1 MINGV
6 LNINILNVLSYLTKK
21 RQVIIHFINNFL
33 DKSSYIYFV
42 RKNIFYIGKLL
53 AIIALIP
60 SCQID
65 QQFDYK
71 ISKIYIDSFSEII
84 IDSTNIYRSSKN
96 NDQLN
101 VQIRY
106 QAKTLNSV
114 YDSIKWVFPG
124 GTPEKSND
132 LQEVTVIYNKYGI
145 YDAKMV
151 LIKYDTLSIN
161 RVKMIIDSVH
171 LNDKL
176 KIKYK
181 ERNWSS
187 YDSYS
192 TSNIWTS
199 IPNTDIVIGK
209 INNIYSDETPIS
221 IKTEFTGF
229 DGQELRISFDYKVT
243 LENPLISKIY
253 TNSQKKIELKIDD
266 FNKFTINKVNNDK
279 YYKGYIK
286 LYNKSNFELK
296 FNIFP
301 PLTETLWELDDNNSV
316 SNFYKYKITENESYL
331 INYINQVNTSSA
343 TIKYNDLIYGTS
355 DALNLRLG
363 DTTKIKIPSG
373 QSKIQVRMKEK
384 LPFSFD
390 IYKED
395 SVSTSTSL
403 NYNEYYFRVF
413 IKNLII
419 EVL

>member
-1 MINGV
+1 MA
-6 LNINILNVLSYLTKK
+6 
-21 RQVIIHFINNFL
+21 
-33 DKSSYIYFV
+33 KSSYIYFV
-42 RKNIFYIGKLL
+42 RKNIFYIGKILS
-53 AIIALIP
+53 IIVLIS
-60 SCQID
+60 SCEID
-65 QQFDYK
+65 QQLDYK

-84 IDSTNIYRSSKN
+84 IDSTNIYRNSKN

-101 VQIRY
+101 VKINY

-145 YDAKMV
+145 YDAKLV
-151 LIKYDTLSIN
+151 LIKYDTLSVN
-161 RVKMIIDSVH
+161 RVEMIIDSVH

-199 IPNTDIVIGK
+199 IPNTDIVIGR

-229 DGQELRISFDYKVT
+229 DGHELRISFDYKVT
-243 LENPLISKIY
+243 LENPLISSIY
-253 TNSQKKIELKIDD
+253 TNNQKKIELKIDD

-279 YYKGYIK
+279 YYNGYIK

-301 PLTETLWELDDNNSV
+301 PLTETLWELDNNNSV

-343 TIKYNDLIYGTS
+343 TIKYTDLIYGTS

-363 DTTKIKIPSG
+363 DTTKIKIPSS
-373 QSKIQVRMKEK
+373 QYCWNV
-384 LPFSFD
+384 
-390 IYKED
+390 
-395 SVSTSTSL
+395 
-403 NYNEYYFRVF
+403 
-413 IKNLII
+413 
-419 EVL
+419 

>member
-1 MINGV
+1 MA
-6 LNINILNVLSYLTKK
+6 
-21 RQVIIHFINNFL
+21 
-33 DKSSYIYFV
+33 KSSYIYFV
-42 RKNIFYIGKLL
+42 RKNIFYIGKILS
-53 AIIALIP
+53 IIVLIS
-60 SCQID
+60 SCEID
-65 QQFDYK
+65 QQLNYK
-71 ISKIYIDSFSEII
+71 ISKIYINSFSEII
-84 IDSTNIYRSSKN
+84 IDSTNVYRNSKN

-101 VQIRY
+101 VKINY

-124 GTPEKSND
+124 GTPEKSSD
-132 LQEVTVIYNKYGI
+132 LQEVTVIYDKYGI

-161 RVKMIIDSVH
+161 RVEMIIDSVH

-199 IPNTDIVIGK
+199 IPNTDIVIGR

-243 LENPLISKIY
+243 LENPLISSIY

-279 YYKGYIK
+279 YYKGYLK

-301 PLTETLWELDDNNSV
+301 PLTETFWELDNNNSV

-343 TIKYNDLIYGTS
+343 TIKYTDLIYGTS

-403 NYNEYYFRVF
+403 NDNEYYFRVF

>member
-1 MINGV
+1 MA
-6 LNINILNVLSYLTKK
+6 
-21 RQVIIHFINNFL
+21 
-33 DKSSYIYFV
+33 KSSYIYFV
-42 RKNIFYIGKLL
+42 RKNIFYIGKILS
-53 AIIALIP
+53 IIVLIS
-60 SCQID
+60 SCEID
-65 QQFDYK
+65 QQLDYK
-71 ISKIYIDSFSEII
+71 TSKIYIDSFSEII
-84 IDSTNIYRSSKN
+84 IDSTNIYRNSKN

-101 VQIRY
+101 VKINY

-145 YDAKMV
+145 FDAKMV
-151 LIKYDTLSIN
+151 LIKYDTLSFN
-161 RVKMIIDSVH
+161 RVEMIIDSVH

-199 IPNTDIVIGK
+199 IPNTDIVIGR

-221 IKTEFTGF
+221 IKTEFNGF

-243 LENPLISKIY
+243 LENPLISSIY

-384 LPFSFD
+384 LPFSFS

>member
-1 MINGV
+1 M
-6 LNINILNVLSYLTKK
+6 
-21 RQVIIHFINNFL
+21 
-33 DKSSYIYFV
+33 
-42 RKNIFYIGKLL
+42 
-53 AIIALIP
+53 
-60 SCQID
+60 
-65 QQFDYK
+65 
-71 ISKIYIDSFSEII
+71 
-84 IDSTNIYRSSKN
+84 
-96 NDQLN
+96 
-101 VQIRY
+101 
-106 QAKTLNSV
+106 
-114 YDSIKWVFPG
+114 
-124 GTPEKSND
+124 
-132 LQEVTVIYNKYGI
+132 
-145 YDAKMV
+145 
-151 LIKYDTLSIN
+151 
-161 RVKMIIDSVH
+161 
-171 LNDKL
+171 
-176 KIKYK
+176 
-181 ERNWSS
+181 
-187 YDSYS
+187 
-192 TSNIWTS
+192 
-199 IPNTDIVIGK
+199 
-209 INNIYSDETPIS
+209 
-221 IKTEFTGF
+221 
-229 DGQELRISFDYKVT
+229 RISFDYKVT
-243 LENPLISKIY
+243 LENPLISSIY

-384 LPFSFD
+384 LPFSFS

>member
-1 MINGV
+1 M
-6 LNINILNVLSYLTKK
+6 
-21 RQVIIHFINNFL
+21 
-33 DKSSYIYFV
+33 
-42 RKNIFYIGKLL
+42 RKNIFYIGKILS
-53 AIIALIP
+53 IIVLIS
-60 SCQID
+60 SCEID
-65 QQFDYK
+65 QQLNYK
-71 ISKIYIDSFSEII
+71 ISKIYINSFSEII
-84 IDSTNIYRSSKN
+84 IDSTNVYRNSKN

-101 VQIRY
+101 VKINY

-132 LQEVTVIYNKYGI
+132 LQEVIVIYNKYGI

-151 LIKYDTLSIN
+151 LIKYDTLSVN
-161 RVKMIIDSVH
+161 RVEMIIDSVH

-229 DGQELRISFDYKVT
+229 DGQELRISFDYKIT
-243 LENPLISKIY
+243 LENPLISSIY

-301 PLTETLWELDDNNSV
+301 PLTETPWELDNNNSV

-331 INYINQVNTSSA
+331 INYINQANTSSA
-343 TIKYNDLIYGTS
+343 TIKYTDLIYGTS

>member
-1 MINGV
+1 M
-6 LNINILNVLSYLTKK
+6 
-21 RQVIIHFINNFL
+21 
-33 DKSSYIYFV
+33 
-42 RKNIFYIGKLL
+42 RKNIFYIGKILS
-53 AIIALIP
+53 IIVLIS
-60 SCQID
+60 SCEID
-65 QQFDYK
+65 QQLNYK
-71 ISKIYIDSFSEII
+71 ISKIYINSFSEII
-84 IDSTNIYRSSKN
+84 IDSTNVYRNSKN

-101 VQIRY
+101 VKINY

-132 LQEVTVIYNKYGI
+132 LQEVTVIYDKYGI

-161 RVKMIIDSVH
+161 RVEMIIDSVH

-243 LENPLISKIY
+243 LENPLLSSIY
-253 TNSQKKIELKIDD
+253 TNSQKKIELKIND

-301 PLTETLWELDDNNSV
+301 PLTETLWELDNNNSV

-343 TIKYNDLIYGTS
+343 TIKYTDLIYGTS

>member
-1 MINGV
+1 MA
-6 LNINILNVLSYLTKK
+6 
-21 RQVIIHFINNFL
+21 
-33 DKSSYIYFV
+33 KSSYIYFV
-42 RKNIFYIGKLL
+42 RKNIFYIGKILS
-53 AIIALIP
+53 IIVLIS
-60 SCQID
+60 SCEID
-65 QQFDYK
+65 QQLDYK

-84 IDSTNIYRSSKN
+84 IDSTNIYRNSKN

-101 VQIRY
+101 VKINY

-124 GTPEKSND
+124 GTPEKSID
-132 LQEVTVIYNKYGI
+132 LQEVTVIYDKYGI

-161 RVKMIIDSVH
+161 RVEMIIDSVH

-243 LENPLISKIY
+243 LENPLISSIY

-279 YYKGYIK
+279 YYKGYLK

-301 PLTETLWELDDNNSV
+301 PLTETFWELDNNNSV

-331 INYINQVNTSSA
+331 INYINQANTSSA
-343 TIKYNDLIYGTS
+343 TIKYTDLIYGTS

>member
-1 MINGV
+1 MA
-6 LNINILNVLSYLTKK
+6 
-21 RQVIIHFINNFL
+21 
-33 DKSSYIYFV
+33 KSSYIYFV
-42 RKNIFYIGKLL
+42 IKNIFYIGKILS
-53 AIIALIP
+53 IIVLIS
-60 SCQID
+60 SCEID
-65 QQFDYK
+65 QQLDYK
-71 ISKIYIDSFSEII
+71 TSKIYIDSFSEII
-84 IDSTNIYRSSKN
+84 IDSTNIYRNSKN

-101 VQIRY
+101 VKINY

-151 LIKYDTLSIN
+151 LIKYDTLSVN
-161 RVKMIIDSVH
+161 RVEMIIDSVH
-171 LNDKL
+171 LSDKL

-199 IPNTDIVIGK
+199 IPNTDIVIGR

-221 IKTEFTGF
+221 IKTEFNGF

-243 LENPLISKIY
+243 LENPLISSIY

-279 YYKGYIK
+279 YYKGYIN

-301 PLTETLWELDDNNSV
+301 PLTETLWELDNNNSV

-355 DALNLRLG
+355 DALNLKLG

-403 NYNEYYFRVF
+403 NFNEYYFRVF

>member
-1 MINGV
+1 MA
-6 LNINILNVLSYLTKK
+6 
-21 RQVIIHFINNFL
+21 
-33 DKSSYIYFV
+33 KSSYIYFV
-42 RKNIFYIGKLL
+42 RKNIFYIGKILS
-53 AIIALIP
+53 IIVLIS
-60 SCQID
+60 SCEID
-65 QQFDYK
+65 QQLDYK

-84 IDSTNIYRSSKN
+84 IDSTNIYRNSKN

-101 VQIRY
+101 VKINY

-151 LIKYDTLSIN
+151 LIKYDTLSVN
-161 RVKMIIDSVH
+161 RVEMIIDSVH
-171 LNDKL
+171 LNNKL

-243 LENPLISKIY
+243 LENPLISSIY
-253 TNSQKKIELKIDD
+253 TNNQKKIEFKIDD
-266 FNKFTINKVNNDK
+266 FNKYTINKVNNDK
-279 YYKGYIK
+279 YYNGYIK
-286 LYNKSNFELK
+286 LNNKSNFELK

-301 PLTETLWELDDNNSV
+301 PLTETFWELDNNNSV

-331 INYINQVNTSSA
+331 INYINQANTSSA
-343 TIKYNDLIYGTS
+343 TIKYTDLIYGTS

>member
-1 MINGV
+1 MA
-6 LNINILNVLSYLTKK
+6 
-21 RQVIIHFINNFL
+21 
-33 DKSSYIYFV
+33 KSSYIYFV
-42 RKNIFYIGKLL
+42 RKNIFYIGKILS
-53 AIIALIP
+53 IIVLIS
-60 SCQID
+60 SCEID
-65 QQFDYK
+65 QQLDYK

-84 IDSTNIYRSSKN
+84 IDSTNIYRNSKN

-101 VQIRY
+101 VKINY

-151 LIKYDTLSIN
+151 LIKYDTLSVN
-161 RVKMIIDSVH
+161 RVEMIIDSVH

-243 LENPLISKIY
+243 LENPLISSIN

-301 PLTETLWELDDNNSV
+301 PLTETPWELDNNNSV

-331 INYINQVNTSSA
+331 INYINQANTSSA
-343 TIKYNDLIYGTS
+343 TIKYTDLIYGTS

>member
-1 MINGV
+1 MA
-6 LNINILNVLSYLTKK
+6 
-21 RQVIIHFINNFL
+21 
-33 DKSSYIYFV
+33 KSSYIYFV
-42 RKNIFYIGKLL
+42 RKNIFYIGKILS
-53 AIIALIP
+53 IIVLIS
-60 SCQID
+60 SCEID
-65 QQFDYK
+65 KQLDYK

-84 IDSTNIYRSSKN
+84 IDSTNIYRNSKN

-101 VQIRY
+101 VKINY

-132 LQEVTVIYNKYGI
+132 LQEVIVIYNKYGI

-151 LIKYDTLSIN
+151 LIKYDTLSVN
-161 RVKMIIDSVH
+161 RVEMIIDSVH
-171 LNDKL
+171 LNNKL

-243 LENPLISKIY
+243 LENPLISSIN

-266 FNKFTINKVNNDK
+266 FNKFTINKVISDK

-301 PLTETLWELDDNNSV
+301 PLTETPWELDNNNSV

-331 INYINQVNTSSA
+331 INYINQANTSSA
-343 TIKYNDLIYGTS
+343 TIKYTDLIYGTS

>member
-1 MINGV
+1 M
-6 LNINILNVLSYLTKK
+6 
-21 RQVIIHFINNFL
+21 
-33 DKSSYIYFV
+33 
-42 RKNIFYIGKLL
+42 RKNIFYIGKILS
-53 AIIALIP
+53 IIVLIS
-60 SCQID
+60 SCEID
-65 QQFDYK
+65 KQLDYK

-84 IDSTNIYRSSKN
+84 IDSTNIYRNSKN

-101 VQIRY
+101 VKINY

-151 LIKYDTLSIN
+151 LIKYDTLSVN
-161 RVKMIIDSVH
+161 RVEMIIDSVH

-243 LENPLISKIY
+243 LENPLLSSIY

-279 YYKGYIK
+279 YYKGYIN
-286 LYNKSNFELK
+286 LYNKSDFELK

-301 PLTETLWELDDNNSV
+301 PLTETLWELDNNNSV

-343 TIKYNDLIYGTS
+343 TIKYTDLIYGTS

>member
-1 MINGV
+1 
-6 LNINILNVLSYLTKK
+6 
-21 RQVIIHFINNFL
+21 
-33 DKSSYIYFV
+33 
-42 RKNIFYIGKLL
+42 
-53 AIIALIP
+53 
-60 SCQID
+60 
-65 QQFDYK
+65 
-71 ISKIYIDSFSEII
+71 
-84 IDSTNIYRSSKN
+84 
-96 NDQLN
+96 
-101 VQIRY
+101 
-106 QAKTLNSV
+106 
-114 YDSIKWVFPG
+114 
-124 GTPEKSND
+124 
-132 LQEVTVIYNKYGI
+132 
-145 YDAKMV
+145 MV

-161 RVKMIIDSVH
+161 RVEMIIDSVH

-199 IPNTDIVIGK
+199 IPNTDIVIGR

-243 LENPLISKIY
+243 LENPLISSIY
-253 TNSQKKIELKIDD
+253 TNNQKKIEFKIDD
-266 FNKFTINKVNNDK
+266 FNKYTINKVNNDK
-279 YYKGYIK
+279 YYNGYIK
-286 LYNKSNFELK
+286 LNNKSNFELK

-301 PLTETLWELDDNNSV
+301 PLTETLWELDNNNSV

-343 TIKYNDLIYGTS
+343 TIKYTDLIYGTS

>member
-1 MINGV
+1 
-6 LNINILNVLSYLTKK
+6 
-21 RQVIIHFINNFL
+21 
-33 DKSSYIYFV
+33 V
-42 RKNIFYIGKLL
+42 RKNIFYIGKILS
-53 AIIALIP
+53 IIVLIS
-60 SCQID
+60 SCEID
-65 QQFDYK
+65 KQLDYK

-84 IDSTNIYRSSKN
+84 IDSTNIYRNSKN

-101 VQIRY
+101 VKINY
-106 QAKTLNSV
+106 QAKTLNSI

-151 LIKYDTLSIN
+151 LIKYDTLSVN
-161 RVKMIIDSVH
+161 RVEMIIDSVH

-199 IPNTDIVIGK
+199 IPNTDIVIGR

-229 DGQELRISFDYKVT
+229 DGHELRISFDYKVT
-243 LENPLISKIY
+243 LENPLLSSIY

-279 YYKGYIK
+279 YYKGYIN
-286 LYNKSNFELK
+286 LYNKSDFELK

-301 PLTETLWELDDNNSV
+301 PLTETLWELDNNNSV

-343 TIKYNDLIYGTS
+343 TIKYTDLIYGTS

>member
-1 MINGV
+1 MA
-6 LNINILNVLSYLTKK
+6 
-21 RQVIIHFINNFL
+21 
-33 DKSSYIYFV
+33 KSSYIYFV
-42 RKNIFYIGKLL
+42 RKNIFYIGKILS
-53 AIIALIP
+53 IIVLIS
-60 SCQID
+60 SCEID
-65 QQFDYK
+65 KQLDYK

-84 IDSTNIYRSSKN
+84 IDSTNIYRNSKN

-101 VQIRY
+101 VKINY

-151 LIKYDTLSIN
+151 LIKYDTLSVN
-161 RVKMIIDSVH
+161 RVEMIIDSVH

-243 LENPLISKIY
+243 LENPLISSIY

-266 FNKFTINKVNNDK
+266 FNKFTINKVISDK

-301 PLTETLWELDDNNSV
+301 PLTETLWELDNNNSV

-331 INYINQVNTSSA
+331 INYINQANTSSA
-343 TIKYNDLIYGTS
+343 TIKYTDLIYGTS

>member
-1 MINGV
+1 MA
-6 LNINILNVLSYLTKK
+6 
-21 RQVIIHFINNFL
+21 
-33 DKSSYIYFV
+33 KSSYIYFV
-42 RKNIFYIGKLL
+42 RKNIFYIGKILS
-53 AIIALIP
+53 IIVLIS
-60 SCQID
+60 SCEID
-65 QQFDYK
+65 KQLDYK

-84 IDSTNIYRSSKN
+84 IDSTNIYRNSKN

-101 VQIRY
+101 VKINY

-151 LIKYDTLSIN
+151 LIKYDTLSVN
-161 RVKMIIDSVH
+161 RVEMIIDSVH

-229 DGQELRISFDYKVT
+229 DGQELRISFDYKIT
-243 LENPLISKIY
+243 LENPLISSVF

-286 LYNKSNFELK
+286 LYNKSDFELK

-301 PLTETLWELDDNNSV
+301 PLTQTFWELDNNNSV

-343 TIKYNDLIYGTS
+343 TIKYTDLIYGTS

>member
-1 MINGV
+1 MFFLSFIKDTSHKCIKIN
-6 LNINILNVLSYLTKK
+6 
-21 RQVIIHFINNFL
+21 
-33 DKSSYIYFV
+33 
-42 RKNIFYIGKLL
+42 
-53 AIIALIP
+53 
-60 SCQID
+60 
-65 QQFDYK
+65 
-71 ISKIYIDSFSEII
+71 
-84 IDSTNIYRSSKN
+84 
-96 NDQLN
+96 
-101 VQIRY
+101 Y

-161 RVKMIIDSVH
+161 RVEMIIDSVH

-209 INNIYSDETPIS
+209 INNIYSDENPIS

-243 LENPLISKIY
+243 LENPLISSIY

-279 YYKGYIK
+279 YYKGYLK

-301 PLTETLWELDDNNSV
+301 PLTETLWELDNNNSV

-343 TIKYNDLIYGTS
+343 TIKYTDLIYGTS

>member
-1 MINGV
+1 MA
-6 LNINILNVLSYLTKK
+6 
-21 RQVIIHFINNFL
+21 
-33 DKSSYIYFV
+33 KSSYIYFV
-42 RKNIFYIGKLL
+42 RKNIFYIGKILS
-53 AIIALIP
+53 IIVLIS
-60 SCQID
+60 SCEID
-65 QQFDYK
+65 QQLDYK

-84 IDSTNIYRSSKN
+84 IDSTNIYRNSKN

-101 VQIRY
+101 VKINY

-151 LIKYDTLSIN
+151 LIKYDTLSVN
-161 RVKMIIDSVH
+161 RVEMIIDSVH

-199 IPNTDIVIGK
+199 IPNTEIVIGK

-243 LENPLISKIY
+243 LENPLISSIN

-266 FNKFTINKVNNDK
+266 FNKFTINKVNSDK

-301 PLTETLWELDDNNSV
+301 PLTETLWELDNNNSV

-331 INYINQVNTSSA
+331 INYINQANTSSA
-343 TIKYNDLIYGTS
+343 TIKYTDLIYGTS

>member
-1 MINGV
+1 MA
-6 LNINILNVLSYLTKK
+6 
-21 RQVIIHFINNFL
+21 
-33 DKSSYIYFV
+33 KSSYIYFV
-42 RKNIFYIGKLL
+42 RKNIFYIGKILS
-53 AIIALIP
+53 IIVLIS
-60 SCQID
+60 SCEID
-65 QQFDYK
+65 KQLDYK

-84 IDSTNIYRSSKN
+84 IDSTNIYRNSKN

-101 VQIRY
+101 VKINY

-151 LIKYDTLSIN
+151 LIKYDTLSVN
-161 RVKMIIDSVH
+161 RVEMIIDSVH

-243 LENPLISKIY
+243 LENPLISSIN

-266 FNKFTINKVNNDK
+266 FNKFTINKVISDK

-301 PLTETLWELDDNNSV
+301 PLTETLWELDNNNSV

-343 TIKYNDLIYGTS
+343 TIKYTDLIYGTS

>member
-1 MINGV
+1 M
-6 LNINILNVLSYLTKK
+6 
-21 RQVIIHFINNFL
+21 
-33 DKSSYIYFV
+33 
-42 RKNIFYIGKLL
+42 RKNIFYIGKILS
-53 AIIALIP
+53 IIVLIS
-60 SCQID
+60 SCEID
-65 QQFDYK
+65 QQLDYK

-84 IDSTNIYRSSKN
+84 IDSTNIYRNSKN

-101 VQIRY
+101 VKINY

-132 LQEVTVIYNKYGI
+132 LQEVTVIYDKYGI

-161 RVKMIIDSVH
+161 RVEMIIDSVH

-243 LENPLISKIY
+243 LENPLISSIN

-279 YYKGYIK
+279 YYKGYLK

-301 PLTETLWELDDNNSV
+301 PLTETFWELDNNNSV

-343 TIKYNDLIYGTS
+343 TIKYTDLIYGTS

>member
-1 MINGV
+1 MA
-6 LNINILNVLSYLTKK
+6 
-21 RQVIIHFINNFL
+21 
-33 DKSSYIYFV
+33 KSSYIYFV
-42 RKNIFYIGKLL
+42 KKNIFYIGKILS
-53 AIIALIP
+53 IIVLIS
-60 SCQID
+60 SCEID
-65 QQFDYK
+65 KQLDYK

-84 IDSTNIYRSSKN
+84 IDSTNIYRNSKN

-101 VQIRY
+101 VKINY

-151 LIKYDTLSIN
+151 LIKYDTLSVN
-161 RVKMIIDSVH
+161 RVEMIIDSVH

-243 LENPLISKIY
+243 LENPLISSIY

-266 FNKFTINKVNNDK
+266 FNKLTINKVNSDK

-301 PLTETLWELDDNNSV
+301 PLTETLWELDNNNSV

-343 TIKYNDLIYGTS
+343 TIKYTDLIYGTS

-395 SVSTSTSL
+395 SISTSTSL

>member
-1 MINGV
+1 MA
-6 LNINILNVLSYLTKK
+6 
-21 RQVIIHFINNFL
+21 
-33 DKSSYIYFV
+33 KSSYIYFV
-42 RKNIFYIGKLL
+42 RKNIFYIGKILL
-53 AIIALIP
+53 IIVLIS
-60 SCQID
+60 SCEID
-65 QQFDYK
+65 QQLDYK
-71 ISKIYIDSFSEII
+71 ISKIYINSFSEII
-84 IDSTNIYRSSKN
+84 IDSTNIYRNSKN

-101 VQIRY
+101 VKINY

-151 LIKYDTLSIN
+151 LIKYDTLSFN
-161 RVKMIIDSVH
+161 RVEMIIDSVH

-199 IPNTDIVIGK
+199 IPNTDIVIVIVIGR

-221 IKTEFTGF
+221 IKTEFNGF

-243 LENPLISKIY
+243 LENPLISSIY

-395 SVSTSTSL
+395 SISTSTSL

>member
-1 MINGV
+1 MA
-6 LNINILNVLSYLTKK
+6 
-21 RQVIIHFINNFL
+21 
-33 DKSSYIYFV
+33 KSSYICFV
-42 RKNIFYIGKLL
+42 KKNIFYIGKILS
-53 AIIALIP
+53 IIVLIS
-60 SCQID
+60 SCEID
-65 QQFDYK
+65 QQLDYK

-84 IDSTNIYRSSKN
+84 IDSTNIYRNSKN

-101 VQIRY
+101 VKINY

-151 LIKYDTLSIN
+151 LIKYDTLSVN
-161 RVKMIIDSVH
+161 RVEMIIDSVH

-229 DGQELRISFDYKVT
+229 DGQELRISFDYKIT
-243 LENPLISKIY
+243 LENPLISSIY

-279 YYKGYIK
+279 YYKGYLK

-301 PLTETLWELDDNNSV
+301 PLTETLWELDNNNSV

-331 INYINQVNTSSA
+331 INYINQANTSSA
-343 TIKYNDLIYGTS
+343 TIKYTDLIYGTS

>member
-1 MINGV
+1 MA
-6 LNINILNVLSYLTKK
+6 
-21 RQVIIHFINNFL
+21 
-33 DKSSYIYFV
+33 KSSYIYFV
-42 RKNIFYIGKLL
+42 RKNIFYIGKILS
-53 AIIALIP
+53 IIVLIS
-60 SCQID
+60 SCEID
-65 QQFDYK
+65 QQLNYK
-71 ISKIYIDSFSEII
+71 ISKIYINSFSEII
-84 IDSTNIYRSSKN
+84 IDSTNVYRNSKN

-101 VQIRY
+101 VKINY

-124 GTPEKSND
+124 GTPEKSSD
-132 LQEVTVIYNKYGI
+132 LQEVTVIYDKYGI

-161 RVKMIIDSVH
+161 RVEMIIDSVH

-243 LENPLISKIY
+243 LENPLISSIN

-266 FNKFTINKVNNDK
+266 FNKFTINKVISDK

-301 PLTETLWELDDNNSV
+301 PLTETPWELDNNNSV

-331 INYINQVNTSSA
+331 INYINQANTSSA
-343 TIKYNDLIYGTS
+343 TIKYTDLIYGTS

>member
-1 MINGV
+1 M
-6 LNINILNVLSYLTKK
+6 
-21 RQVIIHFINNFL
+21 
-33 DKSSYIYFV
+33 
-42 RKNIFYIGKLL
+42 RKNIFYIGKILS
-53 AIIALIP
+53 IIVLIS
-60 SCQID
+60 SCEID
-65 QQFDYK
+65 QQLNYK
-71 ISKIYIDSFSEII
+71 ISKIYINSFSEII
-84 IDSTNIYRSSKN
+84 IDSTNVYRNSKN

-101 VQIRY
+101 VKINY

-124 GTPEKSND
+124 GTPEKSID
-132 LQEVTVIYNKYGI
+132 LQEVTVIYDKYGI

-161 RVKMIIDSVH
+161 RVEMIIDSVH

-209 INNIYSDETPIS
+209 INNIYSDENPIS

-243 LENPLISKIY
+243 LENQLLSSIY
-253 TNSQKKIELKIDD
+253 TNSQKKIELKIND

-301 PLTETLWELDDNNSV
+301 PLTETLWELDNNNSV

-355 DALNLRLG
+355 DALNLKLG

-395 SVSTSTSL
+395 SIKTSTSL

>member
-1 MINGV
+1 MILFFLQNHKSQNLLNKQRLVFICLIGV
-6 LNINILNVLSYLTKK
+6 FTA
-21 RQVIIHFINNFL
+21 
-33 DKSSYIYFV
+33 KSSYIYFV
-42 RKNIFYIGKLL
+42 RKNIFYIGKILS
-53 AIIALIP
+53 IIVLIS
-60 SCQID
+60 SCEID
-65 QQFDYK
+65 QQLNYK
-71 ISKIYIDSFSEII
+71 ISKIYINSFSEII
-84 IDSTNIYRSSKN
+84 IDSTNVYRNSKN

-101 VQIRY
+101 VKINY

-124 GTPEKSND
+124 GTPEKSSD
-132 LQEVTVIYNKYGI
+132 LQEVTVIYDKYGI

-161 RVKMIIDSVH
+161 RVEMIIDSVH

-243 LENPLISKIY
+243 LENPLLSSIY

-279 YYKGYIK
+279 YYKGYIN
-286 LYNKSNFELK
+286 LYNKSDFELK

-301 PLTETLWELDDNNSV
+301 PLTETLWELDNNNSV

-331 INYINQVNTSSA
+331 INYINQANTSSA
-343 TIKYNDLIYGTS
+343 TIKYTDLIYGTS

>member
-1 MINGV
+1 MA
-6 LNINILNVLSYLTKK
+6 
-21 RQVIIHFINNFL
+21 
-33 DKSSYIYFV
+33 KSSYIYFV
-42 RKNIFYIGKLL
+42 RKNIFYIGKILS
-53 AIIALIP
+53 IIVLIS
-60 SCQID
+60 SCEID
-65 QQFDYK
+65 KQLDYK

-84 IDSTNIYRSSKN
+84 IDSTNIYRNSKN

-101 VQIRY
+101 VKINY

-151 LIKYDTLSIN
+151 LIKYDTLSVN
-161 RVKMIIDSVH
+161 RVEMIIDSVH

-243 LENPLISKIY
+243 LENPLISSIY

-301 PLTETLWELDDNNSV
+301 PLTETPWELDNNNSV

-343 TIKYNDLIYGTS
+343 TIKYTDLIYGTS

>member
-1 MINGV
+1 
-6 LNINILNVLSYLTKK
+6 
-21 RQVIIHFINNFL
+21 
-33 DKSSYIYFV
+33 V
-42 RKNIFYIGKLL
+42 RKNIFYIGKILS
-53 AIIALIP
+53 IIVLIS
-60 SCQID
+60 SCEID
-65 QQFDYK
+65 QQLNYK
-71 ISKIYIDSFSEII
+71 ISKIYINSFSEII
-84 IDSTNIYRSSKN
+84 IDSTNVYRNSKN

-101 VQIRY
+101 VKINY

-124 GTPEKSND
+124 GTPEKSSD
-132 LQEVTVIYNKYGI
+132 LQEVTVIYDKYGI

-161 RVKMIIDSVH
+161 RVEMIIDSVH

-243 LENPLISKIY
+243 LENPLLSSIY

-301 PLTETLWELDDNNSV
+301 PLTETLWELDNNNSV

-343 TIKYNDLIYGTS
+343 TIKYTDLIYGTS